1 MSSFV
6 LFLQLFCRSAEEPF
20 PGFSEVGSQR
30 SLLFLYLL
38 ARLFLHTFIYSLHIL
53 KVFFFALTENTVTS
67 PVLSL
72 RPAGL
77 DSFHLSSLLI
87 VRGRVLKIKK

>member
-38 ARLFLHTFIYSLHIL
+38 ARLFLHTFIYSLHTL
-53 KVFFFALTENTVTS
+53 KVFFFCIDRKYRDKPCFVTQTCWFGFLS
-67 PVLSL
+67 PLFS
-72 RPAGL
+72 A
-77 DSFHLSSLLI
+77 DSE
-87 VRGRVLKIKK
+87 GKGAKN